1 MDVDYFVTKEWLYDH
16 LNDPNVVVADCR
28 YDLQDPDAGWEA
40 YRNGHIPG
48 AVFFDLKKDL
58 SGPAAVHGGRHPLP
72 SVDDLTATL
81 NAAGVDHHKH
91 VVVYDDQHGSMAGRL
106 WWLLRY
112 VGHPTV
118 SLLDENYAKWQA
130 QGYPTSTEVPV
141 PRPTHFE
148 PKLQP
153 DMRVDIDDVKALKEK
168 ENVVVLDARAPE
180 RYRGEQELI
189 DKKAGHIPG
198 AENWF
203 WKENIGSDGK
213 WKSTEG
219 LAERFRSLQQ
229 KDAVVVY
236 CGSGVSAN
244 ANIIALKQAG
254 IENVKL
260 YPGSWSDWASYDQN
274 PISKGEET
282 P

>member
-1 MDVDYFVTKEWLYDH
+1 MHVDYFVTKEWLYDH
-16 LNDPNVVVADCR
+16 LDDSGVVIADCR
-28 YDLQDPDAGWEA
+28 YDLQDPESGWKA
-40 YRNGHIPG
+40 YRKGHIPG

-58 SGPAAVHGGRHPLP
+58 SGSVGTHGGRHPLP
-72 SVDDLTATL
+72 AIGDFTETL
-81 NAAGVDHHKH
+81 NAAGIDGDKH
-91 VVVYDDQHGSMAGRL
+91 VVVYDNQHGSMAARL

-118 SLLDENYAKWQA
+118 SLLDENYSEWEA
-130 QGYPTSTEVPV
+130 QEYPTSVEVPI
-141 PRPTHFE
+141 PQPTDFE
-148 PKLQP
+148 ARLQS
-153 DMRVDIDDVKALKEK
+153 DMRVDIDDVKKLKEK
-168 ENVVVLDARAPE
+168 ENVVVLDARTPE
-180 RYRGEQELI
+180 RYRGEQEPL

-203 WKENIGSDGK
+203 WKENVGSDGK
-213 WKSTEG
+213 WKSTEA
-219 LAERFRSLQQ
+219 LVERFRSLQE

-254 IENVKL
+254 IKNVKL
-260 YPGSWSDWASYDQN
+260 YPGSWSDWASYGHN
-274 PISKGEET
+274 PVSKGET